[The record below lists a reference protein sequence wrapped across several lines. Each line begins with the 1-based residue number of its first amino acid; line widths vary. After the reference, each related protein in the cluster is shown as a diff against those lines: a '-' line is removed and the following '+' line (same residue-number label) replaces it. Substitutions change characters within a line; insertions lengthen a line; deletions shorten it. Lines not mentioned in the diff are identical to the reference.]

1 MQTDGRPAFTRGFS
15 SAQAPMDTSSDMK
28 TPTVLSPL
36 PRPPKAMHVKRVTL
50 TSKKNWWMVEMDE
63 EENNQPSQYSVN
75 SYSSSEET
83 TVESPPVLK
92 PYNHGVDENQ
102 PRPRQSMHSIYPS
115 HKRTDSPPPSPIY
128 NPPRHPTSIF
138 SFPTPTAY
146 SAPPNPTAS
155 LQPFAHGSASELFR
169 CVVKKPDV
177 IQLEINGEMQSNA
190 SDVTVQF
197 LAELRVYTTVARH
210 RNICA
215 FLGSLENVGMVLAY
229 IDGRTLYDVIVER
242 PKLTT
247 KQKIDYHDQLL
258 DGLSHLHSYRLS
270 HGDLSLL
277 NVQVTKR
284 TNTVKLLDF
293 GRSVSADS
301 IFKSPDDEPVDP
313 FPYIA
318 KKHADPSHRPT
329 VKYEQIHP
337 GTRPF
342 SAPEILRGECQ
353 DPLLADAYSFG
364 MIMVCLDRCESIDV
378 KPWDQR
384 KEILP
389 EDIYDDCDLFGERAK
404 EYLRRWDRGR
414 RRLGKEDMITEIEA

>member
-1 MQTDGRPAFTRGFS
+1 
-15 SAQAPMDTSSDMK
+15 
-28 TPTVLSPL
+28 
-36 PRPPKAMHVKRVTL
+36 
-50 TSKKNWWMVEMDE
+50 MDE
-63 EENNQPSQYSVN
+63 EEASTQASHSTN
-75 SYSSSEET
+75 SFSSSEET
-83 TVESPPVLK
+83 AVEQQPPVY
-92 PYNHGVDENQ
+92 PYNHGVDEHQ
-102 PRPRQSMHSIYPS
+102 QRPHQSLHHHSSYGLE
-115 HKRTDSPPPSPIY
+115 KRSDSPPPSPIY

-155 LQPFAHGSASELFR
+155 LQPFAHGSASELFK

-229 IDGRTLYDVIVER
+229 IDGRTLYDVTKER

-247 KQKIDYHDQLL
+247 KQKIDYHNQLL

-277 NVQVTKR
+277 NIQVTKR
-284 TNTVKLLDF
+284 TNTIKLLDF

-301 IFKSPDDEPVDP
+301 VFKSPDDEPVDP

-318 KKHADPSHRPT
+318 RKYAAATSASSSNAMPKTPA

-384 KEILP
+384 KDKLP
-389 EDIYDDCDLFGERAK
+389 VDLYDGCELFQERAK
-404 EYLRRWDRGR
+404 EYLRRWDQGR
-414 RRLGKEDMITEIEA
+414 RRLSKADMIVEEVSDSMDTSS